1 MLRFFRT
8 LLVTGILHGAI
19 VICASAQTPPGT
31 PNTPPSGQRPEGS
44 AASSAG
50 STTSGIGA
58 DTSGTNPPAGASTG
72 TRSTTNAPTTT
83 GKSSD
88 STGGKP
94 EHPPTSAAPGAD
106 AEEAQ
111 PNPVNN
117 PPTPTT
123 TILPGAK
130 AGEKDPTDVGE
141 LLAPGPLP
149 KEKLS
154 LIGGTV
160 RKIDPVREKMTV
172 KIHGADSI
180 KIAFDQRTHF
190 FRDGREVTQTAIKP
204 GDRVYIDT
212 QLDQNQHVF
221 AKSVRVQTSSNP
233 ADATGQVL
241 SYNRKSG
248 EMIVQDNL
256 SSRPVRFRMT
266 SSTEIMTEGT
276 DRPQPLAGKQLKEGS
291 LVSVKFLPAQQGG
304 IVAEQ
309 VRILA
314 ETGSSF
320 TFFGR
325 ITHVDLRNGKLAI
338 ENDSDGKT
346 YEISLN
352 PVRNR
357 LSDDVTVGARAT
369 IVATFRGQDYQ
380 AQSITVSP
388 NQQVQSE
395 SEKQ

>member
-1 MLRFFRT
+1 MLRFFRV
-8 LLVTGILHGAI
+8 LLVTGILHGPI

-44 AASSAG
+44 AASNVG
-50 STTSGIGA
+50 STTSGVGA
-58 DTSGTNPPAGASTG
+58 HTSETNPPAGASTG
-72 TRSTTNAPTTT
+72 TRNATNAPTTT
-83 GKSSD
+83 GA
-88 STGGKP
+88 STGSNP
-94 EHPPTSAAPGAD
+94 DHPPTSEAPGA

-111 PNPVNN
+111 PNPVSN

-130 AGEKDPTDVGE
+130 AGEKDPTDVSE

-172 KIHGADSI
+172 KIHDADSI

-241 SYNRKSG
+241 SYDRKSG

-266 SSTEIMTEGT
+266 SSTEILTEGA
-276 DRPQPLAGKQLKEGS
+276 DRSRPLAGKQLREGS

-325 ITHVDLRNGKLAI
+325 ITHVDLRSGKLAI
-338 ENDSDGKT
+338 ENESDSKT

-352 PVRNR
+352 PVRNL

-369 IVATFRGQDYQ
+369 IVATFRGNDYQ

-388 NQQVQSE
+388 NQQVRSE
-395 SEKQ
+395 PEKQ